1 MLAAIPRLRAFALS
15 LCRDP
20 DRADD
25 LVQETIVRAC
35 ASIGSFRPGTN
46 LNAWLGAILN
56 AWVATILRNRFY
68 SEYRRRWREVEH
80 ADGVYRATL
89 MTLPDQLASFE

>member
-1 MLAAIPRLRAFALS
+1 MALDPAVRASMLAAIPRLRAFVLS

-25 LVQETIVRAC
+25 LVQETIVRAY

-46 LNAWLGAILN
+46 LNAWL
-56 AWVATILRNRFY
+56 ATILRNRLY
-68 SEYRRRWREVEH
+68 SEYRRRWREVE
-80 ADGVYRATL
+80 DGMVCTR
-89 MTLPDQLASFE
+89 QR